1 MTILIF
7 IIILFVLVLAHEWG
21 HFIVAKKAGMRVD
34 EFGIGFPPRLT
45 SVKWRGTRYSINL
58 LPLGGFVKI
67 YGEDGDL
74 DSGGQ
79 PSPSPDEPPVASNST
94 KDKGC
99 FSDKTKLQQAMVL
112 VAGVTMNVVLAWFIF
127 FIILMIG
134 QPVSVTEAEAELSG
148 TAELVISE
156 VMPDTPAATAGL
168 PFGATVVGLS
178 SGVTEE
184 TTLLPSTFR
193 DFTASHNGQEVTID
207 YEFGGE
213 LKSVT
218 IVPTTGLISEEPSRS
233 IVGITL
239 VLIETIKTPFYTAWY
254 EALIV
259 TKDGLF
265 LVAVGLASFLS
276 DLVIGQADYAQ
287 ISGPVGI
294 VGLVGDASS
303 FGFTSLL
310 SLTAYLS
317 LSLAVINLLPF
328 PALDGGRL
336 VLVGVE
342 AITRKS
348 INPKLVKYINHTGFV
363 LLLIMMV
370 LITYNDIYK
379 LL

>member
-21 HFIVAKKAGMRVD
+21 HFIVAKKSGMRVD
-34 EFGIGFPPRLT
+34 EFGIGFPPRLA
-45 SVKWRGTRYSINL
+45 SIKWRGTRYSLNL

-74 DSGGQ
+74 DSKTE
-79 PSPSPDEPPVASNST
+79 SPDATPATPDSVDGGRFST
-94 KDKGC
+94 K
-99 FSDKTKLQQAMVL
+99 TRLQQAAVL

-127 FIILMIG
+127 FIILTVG
-134 QPVSVTEAEAELSG
+134 QPVAVTEAEVSD

-156 VMPDTPAATAGL
+156 VMPDTPAAIAGL
-168 PFGATVVGLS
+168 PLGATVVGLS
-178 SGVTEE
+178 SGASEE

-193 DFTASHNGQEVTID
+193 DFTAAHGNQEITID
-207 YEFGGE
+207 YEFAGE
-213 LKSVT
+213 LESVT
-218 IVPTTGLISEEPSRS
+218 IVPTTGLISEEPDRA
-233 IVGITL
+233 VAGVTL
-239 VLIETIKTPFYTAWY
+239 VLIETVKTPFYTAWY

-259 TKDGLF
+259 TKDGLS
-265 LVAVGLASFLS
+265 LVAVGLFSFLS
-276 DLVIGQADYAQ
+276 DLVVGQADYGQ

-303 FGFTSLL
+303 FGLTSLL
-310 SLTAYLS
+310 TLTANLS

-342 AITRKS
+342 AVTRRPL
-348 INPKLVKYINHTGFV
+348 NPKIVKYINHTGFV
-363 LLLIMMV
+363 LLLLLMA